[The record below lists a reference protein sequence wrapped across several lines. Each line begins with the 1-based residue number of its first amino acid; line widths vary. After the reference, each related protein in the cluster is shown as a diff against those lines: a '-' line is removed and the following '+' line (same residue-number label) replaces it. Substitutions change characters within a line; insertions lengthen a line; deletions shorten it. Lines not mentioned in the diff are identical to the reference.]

1 MPEATADNNDRHTA
15 DKQNYEKSD
24 QSSESGLKR
33 VLSHSHVR
41 RLEQNKN
48 NYINNNVLLD

>member
-24 QSSESGLKR
+24 QSSESRLKR

-41 RLEQNKN
+41 RLQQNKKTVWTTTF
-48 NYINNNVLLD
+48 Y